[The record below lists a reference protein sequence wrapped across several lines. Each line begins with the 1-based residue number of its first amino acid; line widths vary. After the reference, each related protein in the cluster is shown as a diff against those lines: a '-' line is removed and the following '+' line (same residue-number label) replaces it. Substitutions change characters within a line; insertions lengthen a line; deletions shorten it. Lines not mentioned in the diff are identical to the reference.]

1 MENITGI
8 NIEDELKDSY
18 LDYAM
23 SVIVGRALPDVRD
36 GLKPVH
42 RRTLYAMSILN
53 NDWNKPYKKSARI
66 VGDVIGKY
74 HPHSD
79 CLSADTKF
87 FLLNGEIKTIKELTE
102 IGEDQ
107 WVLSYCEK
115 SKRYIPTIA
124 HSFRVGKI
132 TDIKYK
138 IVLSNGDALECTD
151 NHPFYI
157 NGKGWVQAKDIVIND
172 EFNTVLSTGNFNINS
187 DSIKEVLTYNI
198 PSSNL
203 YVKEIEIIKLD
214 AKETFY
220 DFTVDDH
227 HNALIYTGEG
237 NSLVVAHNSAVYDTI
252 VRMAQPFSLRYAL
265 VDGQGNFGS
274 VDGDAAAA
282 MRYTEVRMSKIAHE
296 LLGDIDKNTVDFIDN
311 YDGSE
316 KIPEVLPT
324 SIPNLLINGSSGIAV
339 GMATNI
345 PPHNLTEVIDGCIAY
360 LDDEQI
366 TLKGLMNY
374 IKGPDFPTNGII
386 NGSSGIGEAYST
398 GRGRIYIRAKSLI
411 EVNEKNNRETI
422 IINELPYMVNKAK
435 LIEKTADLVRE
446 KRIEGISAIRDESD
460 KDGMR
465 IVIELKKDVSGEV
478 ILNNLYTLTQ
488 LQISFG
494 INMVALVNGQP
505 KLLTLKEIIKSF
517 INHRKEIVT
526 RRSLF
531 ELNKAFERTN
541 ILEGLSLALDNI
553 DEVITLI
560 KNSPSPTVAK
570 ELLCS
575 KSWEYK
581 GVLTLVKTGDKNNAY
596 TLNEEQAQ
604 AILDL
609 RLHRLTNIETDKL
622 IEEHTKLANEINE
635 LNLILKDPNRLV
647 EVIREELLSI
657 RDGYGDER
665 RTEIIATESDITI
678 EDLIEPEDVV
688 VTLSHLGYIKYQPLS
703 EYEAQNRGGKGKSA
717 AKVKDDDFIKTL
729 IVSNTHHNLLCFSS
743 NGKVYV
749 RKVYQ
754 LPTGS
759 RTSRGK
765 PIVNL
770 LQLSPD
776 ERITAILSIDK
787 FNEDSFIFMTTSK
800 GTVKKSSLKEFEG
813 IRSTGRGVL
822 TLRENDE
829 LIGVNLTDGNK
840 DVMLFSSGG
849 KVVRFNENTI
859 RVMGRAATGVRGI
872 MLGLNENVVSSLT
885 PDTGGEILTVTENG
899 FGKRTKNEEYPT
911 KSRNTKGVIAIK
923 GSERNGNIVGALEVK
938 EDDEILVIT
947 NKGTMVRT
955 RVSEISIV
963 GRNTQGVRLIKTSND
978 EKVVCVE
985 RIIGDSE
992 TE

>member
-79 CLSADTKF
+79 
-87 FLLNGEIKTIKELTE
+87 
-102 IGEDQ
+102 
-107 WVLSYCEK
+107 
-115 SKRYIPTIA
+115 
-124 HSFRVGKI
+124 
-132 TDIKYK
+132 
-138 IVLSNGDALECTD
+138 
-151 NHPFYI
+151 
-157 NGKGWVQAKDIVIND
+157 
-172 EFNTVLSTGNFNINS
+172 
-187 DSIKEVLTYNI
+187 
-198 PSSNL
+198 
-203 YVKEIEIIKLD
+203 
-214 AKETFY
+214 
-220 DFTVDDH
+220 
-227 HNALIYTGEG
+227 
-237 NSLVVAHNSAVYDTI
+237 SAVYDTI
-252 VRMAQPFSLRYAL
+252 VRMAQPFSLRYTL

-296 LLGDIDKNTVDFIDN
+296 LLGDLDKNTVDFIDN